1 MASSGRQ
8 PSSKLLAGALLLG
21 LLLSQPGHAL
31 GYLVEYGSRS
41 FALESQGVH
50 AYFPTAI
57 NLSFELLATIGVVT
71 GAVLGLGRLA
81 VGKALGLESERRVRA
96 VDLILVLAIV
106 QVNAFMFQELTETL
120 AAHAALDTQWLLATL
135 VGAVCGQLPVAVA
148 AGLLLSYCAVRLRV
162 AIQALRQA
170 HALVTWSP
178 VPLQFAPAAFT
189 PSPCPGFL
197 ARACPLAFRKRGPP
211 PRRSLTAF

>member
-1 MASSGRQ
+1 VVSSARRPGR
-8 PSSKLLAGALLLG
+8 KLLAGALLLG

-41 FALESQGVH
+41 FALQSQGVH

-57 NLSFELLATIGVVT
+57 HLSFELLATIGVVA

-81 VGKALGLESERRVRA
+81 VGRALGLESERRLRA
-96 VDLILVLAIV
+96 IDLILVLAIV
-106 QVNAFMFQELTETL
+106 QVNAFFFQEVTETL

-135 VGAVCGQLPVAVA
+135 VGAATGQLPIAIA

-162 AIQALRQA
+162 AIQALR
-170 HALVTWSP
+170 HAPSLVVWSP
-178 VPLQFAPAAFT
+178 DPLQLAPVSFATSAR
-189 PSPCPGFL
+189 SSFL
-197 ARACPLAFRKRGPP
+197 AQACPLAFRKRGPP
-211 PRRSLTAF
+211 PFGL